1 MNFLKKSTHIFST
14 ATVLL
19 VTSSHLNAGT
29 FKTYKEDSDQF
40 RQTLNQNADSGL
52 AQKFTENSSKKDG
65 ALYLLEQAR
74 SQQVNQNY
82 DASLAT
88 YKKAFELLDKQN
100 HRAKVSASR
109 VGFQAL
115 SMLSNDSVVPY
126 IVPPYEQVLA
136 HISQAKNYIYLK
148 DMEAASVEMRAAQQL
163 QRDIELD
170 HEKELAKKTEKE
182 KRKIQMQ
189 VQHHHN
195 NLMKHYQV

>member
-40 RQTLNQNADSGL
+40 RQTLNQNDDRDL

-74 SQQVNQNY
+74 IQQVNQNY

-88 YKKAFELLDKQN
+88 YKKAFELLKSKAVIPDSEEIEEN
-100 HRAKVSASR
+100 SRARSA
-109 VGFQAL
+109 
-115 SMLSNDSVVPY
+115 
-126 IVPPYEQVLA
+126 
-136 HISQAKNYIYLK
+136 K
-148 DMEAASVEMRAAQQL
+148 MRTG
-163 QRDIELD
+163 I
-170 HEKELAKKTEKE
+170 
-182 KRKIQMQ
+182 KI
-189 VQHHHN
+189 
-195 NLMKHYQV
+195 

>member
-1 MNFLKKSTHIFST
+1 MSAIT
-14 ATVLL
+14 AGII
-19 VTSSHLNAGT
+19 VTSGNLNAGT

-40 RQTLNQNADSGL
+40 RQTLNQNDDRDL

-65 ALYLLEQAR
+65 TLYLLEQAR
-74 SQQVNQNY
+74 IQQVNQNY